1 MATNKLVLKDVDQQM
16 ADFVPIY
23 NPLIGLFLGKSQ
35 QYSEVVGTL
44 NFKRLEAV
52 GDIRNRDLTP
62 KDSDIKQI
70 SVVEKS
76 KSFKKYFK
84 ASQYVESNLQDH
96 DRVDQVVSQVLDE
109 HNKHADELLMW
120 GEGTAANNVVNNGI
134 FWSGDSNY
142 VVNSSAEVDTD
153 ADAGGLIG
161 LHSKIMEQAEIANA
175 VAGRKLIMYYGS
187 TVSGAV
193 NGLFAASSQSF
204 KSVMGASLGS
214 AYSQINLPAALTPS
228 SNYGFLIVNLDQV
241 KLHYTTLPKL
251 MAQGIN
257 DEKMHTWHNF
267 LMGSM
272 MAEVLAYGGIIK
284 QPITFEA

>member
-187 TVSGAV
+187 TVIGAV